1 MQPQFVTGPS
11 ELWLEPDQPRMS
23 PLLQNLMLGALQS
36 EARLGQT
43 LSGSVKGYS
52 IDRDRRW
59 VEDKDGTQDCDHQH
73 KREGMREITKDWEQ
87 REEIKANR

>member
-1 MQPQFVTGPS
+1 
-11 ELWLEPDQPRMS
+11 
-23 PLLQNLMLGALQS
+23 MLGALQS

-73 KREGMREITKDWEQ
+73 KREGKRDYERLGTERGDKSEQ
-87 REEIKANR
+87 VKVSFIIQMNEN